1 MLHQY
6 WAEFLTLAVVHL
18 LAVIAPGPDFAVAV
32 RQTVRFGRRTGIYT
46 ALGIGAGMSV
56 HVIYTLIGV
65 AALLNATPWLMRT
78 ARWIGAAYIFYLGIR
93 FLLSKPG
100 GDSGAMEAGA
110 PVPAAQTPGRSFAIG
125 FMTNATNP
133 KATLFFL
140 AAFTTLVSAQTPLAV
155 QALYGVWMCL
165 VNAAW
170 FVLVSVALS
179 AAAVRQRFLRVSHW
193 FERLMGVLL
202 IGFAIRLVVVA

>member
-1 MLHQY
+1 VLHPY
-6 WAEFLTLAVVHL
+6 WTEFLTLAVVHL

-56 HVIYTLIGV
+56 HLIYTLIGV
-65 AALLNATPWLMRT
+65 AALLNTTPWLMKA
-78 ARWIGAAYIFYLGIR
+78 ARWIGAAYILYLGIR
-93 FLLSKPG
+93 FLLSRPG
-100 GDSGAMEAGA
+100 TDSSVVEAGA
-110 PVPAAQTPGRSFAIG
+110 PVAATQSAGRSFAIG

-155 QALYGVWMCL
+155 QALYGLWMSV
-165 VNAAW
+165 VNATW

-193 FERLMGVLL
+193 FERLMGALL
-202 IGFAIRLVVVA
+202 IGFAIRLVLVA

>member
-1 MLHQY
+1 MLHPY
-6 WAEFLTLAVVHL
+6 WTEFLTLAVVHL

-56 HVIYTLIGV
+56 HLIYTLIGV
-65 AALLNATPWLMRT
+65 AALLNTTPWLMKA
-78 ARWIGAAYIFYLGIR
+78 ARWIGAAYILYLGIR
-93 FLLSKPG
+93 FLLSRPG
-100 GDSGAMEAGA
+100 TDSSVVEAGA
-110 PVPAAQTPGRSFAIG
+110 PVAATQSAGRSFAIG

-155 QALYGVWMCL
+155 QALYGLWMSV

-193 FERLMGVLL
+193 FERLMGALL
-202 IGFAIRLVVVA
+202 IGFAIRLVLVA

>member
-6 WAEFLTLAVVHL
+6 WAEFLTLAIVHL

-46 ALGIGAGMSV
+46 ALGIGGGMSV

-65 AALLNATPWLMRT
+65 AALLNSKPWLMNG

-93 FLLSKPG
+93 FLLSRPG
-100 GDSGAMEAGA
+100 SDSSAVEVGDTVA
-110 PVPAAQTPGRSFAIG
+110 AAQTPGRSFLIG

-155 QALYGVWMCL
+155 QALYGLWMCL

-170 FVLVSVALS
+170 FVLVSLALS

-202 IGFAIRLVVVA
+202 IAFAIRLVWAG

>member
-1 MLHQY
+1 MLHTY

-56 HVIYTLIGV
+56 HLIYTLIGV
-65 AALLNATPWLMRT
+65 AALLNTTPWLMKA
-78 ARWIGAAYIFYLGIR
+78 ARWIGAAYILYLGFR
-93 FLLSKPG
+93 FLLSRPG
-100 GDSGAMEAGA
+100 TDSSVVEAGA
-110 PVPAAQTPGRSFAIG
+110 PVAATQSAGRSFAIG

-155 QALYGVWMCL
+155 QALYGLWMSV

-193 FERLMGVLL
+193 FERLMGALL
-202 IGFAIRLVVVA
+202 IGFAIRLVLVA

>member
-65 AALLNATPWLMRT
+65 AALLNATPWLMKA

-100 GDSGAMEAGA
+100 SDSSAVEAGA
-110 PVPAAQTPGRSFAIG
+110 PVAAVQTPGRSFAIG

-140 AAFTTLVSAQTPLAV
+140 AVFTTLVSAQTPLPV
-155 QALYGVWMCL
+155 QALYGLWMCL

-179 AAAVRQRFLRVSHW
+179 AAAVRQRFLRASHW

-202 IGFAIRLVVVA
+202 IGFAIRLVLFW